1 MNSQNHVWNSKK
13 KNINYFNTIEVYGMG
28 KLEITLV
35 KALKELN
42 INIKQIYFL
51 LLFSCIFLLRI
62 FKFTNFKISKSHNYP
77 PESCL
82 LIYIPFLI

>member
-1 MNSQNHVWNSKK
+1 
-13 KNINYFNTIEVYGMG
+13 MG

-77 PESCL
+77 T
-82 LIYIPFLI
+82 